1 MNRRPNYAAGVLA
14 IVWLAVIAAPLY
26 AIVVTASRPASDYLS
41 SGPLS
46 APKDL
51 TFENFVFVLESGF
64 TKYLLNTVV
73 VTAATV
79 AIVVA
84 LSVPV
89 AYSVVRGR
97 GFLAS
102 AVFRMFLV
110 GLAIP
115 AQAVIIPVYL
125 LITQMGLYDTF
136 WAIILPTAAFS
147 LPVSVLVLTT
157 GMRDVPG
164 ELYEAMTLDG
174 ASTVRAFFRLAVPM
188 SRGSIMTVT
197 VFTALNAWNGFL
209 FPLILTQS
217 DDVRVVTLGL
227 YNFMGEFSSN
237 IPALLAAVLLSAT
250 PILALYLVARKAMVR
265 GLAGAGGK

>member
-1 MNRRPNYAAGVLA
+1 MRRPNYLAGVFAL
-14 IVWLAVIAAPLY
+14 VWLAVIAAPLY
-26 AIVVTASRPASDYLS
+26 AVMVTAARPSSEYLT
-41 SGPLS
+41 SGPL
-46 APKDL
+46 APPTDL
-51 TFENFVFVLESGF
+51 TFDNFRLVLEGGF
-64 TKYLLNTVV
+64 TQYVINTLI
-73 VTAATV
+73 VTAGTV
-79 AIVVA
+79 GIVLA

-102 AVFRMFLV
+102 SVFRMFLM

-125 LITQMGLYDTF
+125 LINEMGLYDTY

-147 LPVSVLVLTT
+147 LPVSVMVLTT

-164 ELYEAMTLDG
+164 ELYEAMSLDG
-174 ASTVRAFFRLAVPM
+174 ASTVRAFFLLAVPL
-188 SRGSIMTVT
+188 SKGSIMTVT
-197 VFTALNAWNGFL
+197 VFTALNSWNGFL

-217 DDVRVVTLGL
+217 EDVRVVTLGL
-227 YNFMGEFSSN
+227 YNFLGQYSSN

-265 GLAGAGGK
+265 GLAGVGGK